1 MPSQRRAKAK
11 RREEQQ
17 YKEALATQLRFIQR
31 SCEIFDQGYWDEAIR
46 IATQLRII
54 LNPGSGNKK
63 SLLQHLGVNR
73 QIKLLSTCEGA
84 SPNAVSYQGMGA
96 FEYKSDGVATTMK
109 FYAPLDN
116 IPVSWASEMKVHEWW
131 DQIVYVLAPQ
141 AVDQSSLVL
150 RRKDIILTAA
160 NKDGGAHFD
169 AMLTPEYEQLATP
182 GAVGEWV
189 SVVDGVEQRTPII
202 GAHFVC
208 LRQMGYEILHSP
220 ELLALIRPHVRGPA
234 HKAHSGQHT

>member
-11 RREEQQ
+11 RREERQ

-31 SCEIFDQGYWDEAIR
+31 SCEVFDQGHWDEAIR

-54 LNPGSGNKK
+54 LNPGGGNKK
-63 SLLQHLGVNR
+63 SLLQHLGINW
-73 QIKLLSTCEGA
+73 QIKLLSTCHGA
-84 SPNAVSYQGMGA
+84 SPGTLLYQGMGS
-96 FEYKSDGVATTMK
+96 FEYKSDGVNVSMR
-109 FYAPLDN
+109 FYAPLGDT
-116 IPVSWASEMKVHEWW
+116 PVAYEMKAQEWW
-131 DQIVYVLAPQ
+131 DQIVYVLPPETADKP
-141 AVDQSSLVL
+141 SLVL

-169 AMLTPEYEQLATP
+169 AMLTPEYEQLAAP

-189 SVVDGVEQRTPII
+189 SVIDRVEQRTPII

-208 LRQMGYEILHSP
+208 LRQMGYEVLHSP
-220 ELLALIRPHVRGPA
+220 EFLDLLHA
-234 HKAHSGQHT
+234 HKTSNTVPV